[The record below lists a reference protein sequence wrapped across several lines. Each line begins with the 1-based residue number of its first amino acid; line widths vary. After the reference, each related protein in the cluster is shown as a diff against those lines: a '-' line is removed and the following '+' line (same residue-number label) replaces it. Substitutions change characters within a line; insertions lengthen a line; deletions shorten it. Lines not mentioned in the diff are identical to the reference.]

1 MTRRQM
7 LQCLGTVAPQVMLG
21 AAKNAPLIQTVSGT
35 IHSSE
40 LGVTLVHEHVTAD
53 LRPVPERRLG
63 DYDRDEALQVS
74 LPFIRQLRDAGCT
87 AIVDPTPMNMGR
99 DPLLLKRLSE
109 DSGLVIVC
117 ATGVFGAAGGKFLP
131 AYAHDESAEEIGTRY
146 VREIRSGIGDT
157 GVRPGIIK
165 TGIDPD
171 EPLSPL
177 ARKLVSA
184 AAFAQRET
192 ALTIASHTGPGRRA
206 FEQLDVLEAL
216 GVPPS
221 AFIWVHADN
230 EKDHQ
235 MHIRAA
241 RLGAWVEFD
250 SLNRLDV
257 LEWHLKCVVAMA
269 EAGVLDRTLISHDAG
284 WYQPGKPKGGTYR
297 GYTPIFTDLVPR
309 LRQSGFSS
317 SDLDRLLIQNPS
329 RALTGGIT

>member
-1 MTRRQM
+1 
-7 LQCLGTVAPQVMLG
+7 
-21 AAKNAPLIQTVSGT
+21 
-35 IHSSE
+35 
-40 LGVTLVHEHVTAD
+40 
-53 LRPVPERRLG
+53 LRPLSERRPG
-63 DYDRDEALQVS
+63 DYDRLEALQIA
-74 LPFIRQLRDAGCT
+74 LPFARQLRKAGCRT
-87 AIVDPTPMNMGR
+87 IVDPTPMNMGR
-99 DPLLLKRLSE
+99 DPILLRLLSE
-109 DSGLVIVC
+109 KSGLRILC
-117 ATGVFGAAGGKFLP
+117 ATGLFGAGTGRFLP
-131 AYAHDESAEEIGTRY
+131 SYAFGETAEQIGARY
-146 VREIRSGIGDT
+146 IGEIRSGIADT
-157 GVRPGIIK
+157 NIRPGVIK

-171 EPLSPL
+171 ESLSL
-177 ARKLVSA
+177 LGRKLISA